1 MKSGE
6 EISIAHLETIRRR
19 RMRRISGQRAIEVGK
34 PVDVSLKPM
43 ASNSPQQKELSNLNV
58 RPQVVRK
65 HGIMTPKRVYIMA
78 AVGLHL
84 IAVLLA
90 AHYVVWPT
98 RVDAEAKIDEIVH
111 LVPEHS
117 RQVRLPI
124 YDRGRDIIPRDGSLT
139 PNPSP
144 WGLDDRDRSFG
155 PTPPDAFVTLEVTRR
170 PTWLKKIEPK
180 YPSEAKRAGKE
191 GRVVLEATIDVNGKA
206 KDIVIKEDKVGFGC
220 AEAAIEAVK
229 ASRFTPAKR
238 SVESAPFRIAIP
250 YQFKLEDS
258 SDPPE
263 QAGCFIPSPDS
274 IHRDGSNSLDIRPPA
289 FRTKLEPKYPR
300 AARLAQKEGR
310 VVLEATIDVDGKA
323 KDIKIKEDKVGF
335 GCAEAAIEAL
345 KASRFIPA
353 TRGDERVTIRI
364 VIPYQFKLKEKVTRV
379 NRQQT
384 RLNQEPP
391 RTPVEGNR
399 AKKVED
405 GCW

>member
-1 MKSGE
+1 
-6 EISIAHLETIRRR
+6 
-19 RMRRISGQRAIEVGK
+19 
-34 PVDVSLKPM
+34 
-43 ASNSPQQKELSNLNV
+43 
-58 RPQVVRK
+58 
-65 HGIMTPKRVYIMA
+65 MTPKHVSIMA

-84 IAVLLA
+84 IAGMLA
-90 AHYVVWPT
+90 AYFIVWPT
-98 RVDAEAKIDEIVH
+98 RVDAEATTVEIVH
-111 LVPEHS
+111 LVPPHRV
-117 RQVRLPI
+117 RQPI
-124 YDRGRDIIPRDGSLT
+124 CDLGGDNYPRDGCLT
-139 PNPSP
+139 PNQSP

-191 GRVVLEATIDVNGKA
+191 GRVVLEATINVNGKA

-238 SVESAPFRIAIP
+238 SVESVPFRIAIP
-250 YQFKLEDS
+250 YQFKLEDL

-263 QAGCFIPSPDS
+263 QAGCFFPSPDP
-274 IHRDGSNSLDIRPPA
+274 IHRGGPSSLDITRPPA
-289 FRTKLEPKYPR
+289 FRTKIEPKYPR
-300 AARLAQKEGR
+300 TARLAQKEGK

-335 GCAEAAIEAL
+335 GCAEAAVEAL

-353 TRGDERVTIRI
+353 RRGEERVPIRI
-364 VIPYQFKLKEKVTRV
+364 AIPYQFTLGDEVTRV
-379 NRQQT
+379 
-384 RLNQEPP
+384 NQEPP
-391 RTPVEGNR
+391 RTPVERNR

>member
-1 MKSGE
+1 M
-6 EISIAHLETIRRR
+6 RQR
-19 RMRRISGQRAIEVGK
+19 RMNRMKRQRAIEVGK

-43 ASNSPQQKELSNLNV
+43 ASNSPQQKELSNLHV

-65 HGIMTPKRVYIMA
+65 HGIMTPKRVSIMA
-78 AVGLHL
+78 ALGLHL

-90 AHYVVWPT
+90 TYYVVWPT
-98 RVDAEAKIDEIVH
+98 RLDAEATTVEIVP
-111 LVPEHS
+111 LVPPHRV
-117 RQVRLPI
+117 RQPI
-124 YDRGRDIIPRDGSLT
+124 RDLGGDNYPRDGCLT

-144 WGLDDRDRSFG
+144 WELDDRDRSFG

-170 PTWLKKIEPK
+170 STWLKKIEPK

-191 GRVVLEATIDVNGKA
+191 GKVVLEATIDVEGKA
-206 KDIVIKEDKVGFGC
+206 KDIKIKEDKVGFGC
-220 AEAAIEAVK
+220 AEAAVEALK

-238 SVESAPFRIAIP
+238 GVESVPFRIAIP

-258 SDPPE
+258 SDPSE
-263 QAGCFIPSPDS
+263 QAECSIPSPDP
-274 IHRDGSNSLDIRPPA
+274 IHCDAPSSLEITRPPA
-289 FRTKLEPKYPR
+289 FRTKIEPKYPR

-353 TRGDERVTIRI
+353 TRGDERVPIRI

>member
-1 MKSGE
+1 MKSGD
-6 EISIAHLETIRRR
+6 EISAAHLETIRRR
-19 RMRRISGQRAIEVGK
+19 RMRRIRRQRAIEVGK

-43 ASNSPQQKELSNLNV
+43 ALNSPQQKELSNLNV

-98 RVDAEAKIDEIVH
+98 RLDAEATTVEIVH
-111 LVPEHS
+111 LVPPHRV
-117 RQVRLPI
+117 RQPI
-124 YDRGRDIIPRDGSLT
+124 CNLGGDNYPRDGCLT

-180 YPSEAKRAGKE
+180 YP
-191 GRVVLEATIDVNGKA
+191 
-206 KDIVIKEDKVGFGC
+206 
-220 AEAAIEAVK
+220 
-229 ASRFTPAKR
+229 
-238 SVESAPFRIAIP
+238 
-250 YQFKLEDS
+250 
-258 SDPPE
+258 
-263 QAGCFIPSPDS
+263 
-274 IHRDGSNSLDIRPPA
+274 
-289 FRTKLEPKYPR
+289 RT
-300 AARLAQKEGR
+300 ARLAQKEGK

-335 GCAEAAIEAL
+335 GCAEAAVEAL

-353 TRGDERVTIRI
+353 TRGDERVPIRI

-384 RLNQEPP
+384 RLNQGPP
-391 RTPVEGNR
+391 RTPVEGNRNR

>member
-1 MKSGE
+1 
-6 EISIAHLETIRRR
+6 
-19 RMRRISGQRAIEVGK
+19 
-34 PVDVSLKPM
+34 
-43 ASNSPQQKELSNLNV
+43 
-58 RPQVVRK
+58 
-65 HGIMTPKRVYIMA
+65 MTPKRVYIMA

-98 RVDAEAKIDEIVH
+98 RLDAEATTVEIVH
-111 LVPEHS
+111 LVPPHRV
-117 RQVRLPI
+117 RQPI
-124 YDRGRDIIPRDGSLT
+124 CDLGGDNYPRDGCLT

-206 KDIVIKEDKVGFGC
+206 KDIVIKEDKVEFGC

-238 SVESAPFRIAIP
+238 SVESVPFRIAIP

-263 QAGCFIPSPDS
+263 QAGCFIPSPDP

-300 AARLAQKEGR
+300 VARLAQKEGR
-310 VVLEATIDVDGKA
+310 VVLQATIDVDGNA
-323 KDIKIKEDKVGF
+323 KDVKIRKDKVGF
-335 GCAEAAIEAL
+335 GCAEAAVEAL

-353 TRGDERVTIRI
+353 TRGEERVPIRI

-379 NRQQT
+379 N
-384 RLNQEPP
+384 QEPP
-391 RTPVEGNR
+391 RTPVERNR